1 MTNKY
6 MYFIANWK
14 MFGDSK
20 TLKSLN
26 NVINF
31 VKKNKNKRFKMIYCP
46 PFTLISSMSAKL
58 AKSAVQVGGQNCHH
72 AKNYGA
78 YTGSVNPKMLKD
90 AGAEYVI
97 LGHSENRQNGED
109 DKLINLKVKNSID
122 EGLNI
127 IFCIGETLKEK
138 KNKKTFST
146 LSKQLRIG
154 LNKIKNIKKIIIAY
168 EPVWS
173 IGTGIIPNN
182 DDLFNT
188 ISFIKKKIKH
198 QSAKVLYGGSVNNK
212 NINELKKIKNLDGFL
227 IGGASQDAKK
237 FIDIIQKT
245 YN

>member
-6 MYFIANWK
+6 IYFIANWK

-78 YTGSVNPKMLKD
+78 YTSSVNPKMLKD

-138 KNKKTFST
+138 KK
-146 LSKQLRIG
+146 
-154 LNKIKNIKKIIIAY
+154 
-168 EPVWS
+168 
-173 IGTGIIPNN
+173 
-182 DDLFNT
+182 
-188 ISFIKKKIKH
+188 
-198 QSAKVLYGGSVNNK
+198 
-212 NINELKKIKNLDGFL
+212 
-227 IGGASQDAKK
+227 
-237 FIDIIQKT
+237 
-245 YN
+245 

>member
-78 YTGSVNPKMLKD
+78 YTG
-90 AGAEYVI
+90 
-97 LGHSENRQNGED
+97 
-109 DKLINLKVKNSID
+109 
-122 EGLNI
+122 
-127 IFCIGETLKEK
+127 
-138 KNKKTFST
+138 
-146 LSKQLRIG
+146 
-154 LNKIKNIKKIIIAY
+154 
-168 EPVWS
+168 
-173 IGTGIIPNN
+173 
-182 DDLFNT
+182 
-188 ISFIKKKIKH
+188 
-198 QSAKVLYGGSVNNK
+198 
-212 NINELKKIKNLDGFL
+212 
-227 IGGASQDAKK
+227 
-237 FIDIIQKT
+237 
-245 YN
+245 